1 MIRSACCFLFLIYG
15 HCAFDVARG
24 AECDPAICRLEDNCL
39 CMSNHPPGNLTV
51 AETPQFVMIT
61 FDDAVNDQNMGFY
74 RELLA
79 PGRRRNRAN
88 GCNMAATFF
97 VSAGYTDYSFVHEL
111 HSAGNEIALHSITH
125 LNNMTY
131 WRTLDVAGWEAEFVG
146 VRQLLR
152 DYALIPEKGMV
163 GARAPFLEIGPGHGY
178 AMMQKQGFL
187 YDSSVSM
194 RPGKLPLYPYTL
206 DYGVQE
212 EVCGNVVCPRGVFRG
227 LWMVPLNWFVRNAVG
242 GDGARVES
250 VCPDMPDSC
259 RPQPTTAADMLDFLR
274 SNFDRHYHSNRAPF
288 PVFIHENWLW
298 EPERK
303 RGFLSFV
310 DWLLTKEDVF
320 LVTVEEVVQFM
331 KDPKPLGKYA
341 QKKCSRTTEFQQCS
355 EVHRCHFPESS
366 IPEAD
371 CFFGCRPCPERYPWI
386 EAVKID
392 TPNDRAGPAA
402 AKQLYGAVSVVFF
415 GCVLPFC
422 MCVVAA
428 KCSIRLF
435 SLRCRKRFHI
445 L

>member
-194 RPGKLPLYPYTL
+194 R
-206 DYGVQE
+206 
-212 EVCGNVVCPRGVFRG
+212 
-227 LWMVPLNWFVRNAVG
+227 
-242 GDGARVES
+242 
-250 VCPDMPDSC
+250 
-259 RPQPTTAADMLDFLR
+259 